1 MSFLQDPKIYKTILD
16 SVIKVAQER
25 AGRPMDVNTIAK
37 KLVDNLSRELGEAAP
52 AENITT
58 TGNTGITL
66 DDLYSLPSLLQ
77 FISVNQLKI
86 NGKQV
91 VYTKEEADALSDS
104 SNLTQIGNLFVD
116 MPLLGQY
123 VNHLQEKAKSEANTL
138 LHTSLGNLIDQIK
151 EIDPKALIQKIKEK
165 STPES
170 PNVLD
175 DNTVVDKFSK
185 KVFDAKN
192 PLANSGNDHLLFA
205 KNLKTAGA
213 LNGWLKD
220 LGGSTVVMYDNNQAK
235 SVSFF
240 DEHANRCIVPQVL
253 YKRALQYY
261 NTGDDDQRRVAS
273 FYMKRVQEIAG
284 QFTGPDNQAC
294 TIEGVATVPSTTSGE
309 TNANQI
315 VDITNLIKSVPLRMR
330 DLSFQRINYFFDQYQ
345 RVLGDKRGAGV
356 VSAITNARQAMNNV
370 KNSLNNPNMDLFNM
384 NAGAEE
390 VKTWLKPPQGKY
402 YLSFLDQL
410 ESVLANTGYVVRDL
424 QAAYGDDDRLDS
436 NLKNVLGQQIGYG
449 SGSGSIYGNN
459 FSQIMRLKSL
469 VRM

>member
-16 SVIKVAQER
+16 SVIKRAQER
-25 AGRPMDVNTIAK
+25 AARPVDINAVAK
-37 KLVDNLSRELGEAAP
+37 KLADNLARELGAAAP
-52 AENITT
+52 AENITAA
-58 TGNTGITL
+58 GSAGITL

-77 FISVNQLKI
+77 FISLNKLKI
-86 NGKQV
+86 NGKQIA
-91 VYTKEEADALSDS
+91 YTKDEADALPDS
-104 SNLTQIGNLFVD
+104 SNLTQIGDLFVD

-170 PNVLD
+170 PNVID
-175 DNTVVDKFSK
+175 DNAVVDRFSK
-185 KVFDAKN
+185 KIFDPKN
-192 PLANSGNDHLLFA
+192 PMANTGNDNLLFA

-213 LNGWLKD
+213 LNGWLRD
-220 LGGSTVVMYDNNQAK
+220 LGGASVIMYTDNQAK
-235 SVSFF
+235 PVSFF

-261 NTGDDDQRRVAS
+261 NTGDDEQRRIAA

-294 TIEGVATVPSTTSGE
+294 TIEGAATTPATTSTE
-309 TNANQI
+309 TSASQI
-315 VDITNLIKSVPLRMR
+315 IDVTNLIKSVPLRMR

-345 RVLGDKRGAGV
+345 KVLGDKRGAGV
-356 VSAITNARQAMNNV
+356 VAAITNARQAMNNI
-370 KNSLNNPNMDLFNM
+370 KGFLNNPNMDLFNL
-384 NAGAEE
+384 NAGPEE

-402 YLSFLDQL
+402 YLTLLDHL
-410 ESVLANTGYVVRDL
+410 ESVLANTGYVIRDL

-436 NLKNVLGQQIGYG
+436 GLKNVLGQQIGYG